1 MGQTYANKLNTIWN
15 FLHTSINNFDWI
27 GAGNALSEF
36 VNSAIQTVDFAGIGD
51 TFSDGLKGLLDFGI
65 TALEGIDWY
74 QLGEK
79 TWEGL
84 SSIDWNGIAD
94 RTFELIGAAFGGL
107 AAFLGGV
114 ISEKVQEARQYF
126 QKKIEECGGNVVKG
140 IFKGIVDGVKGIGSW
155 IKLHIFEPFIN
166 GFKNAFGIH
175 SPSTVMAEQGGF
187 IISGLLKGL
196 KDNIGS
202 VLTWIGKIPGRVKD
216 KLSDAKDW
224 LVETGGNVLSG
235 LKDGLSEKW
244 DSIGDWFQDL
254 PNKISNAIP
263 DLFNTGKNAI
273 QNFASGFGSVH
284 IPLPHVSVSW
294 NKHNVGPVSFSTPS
308 FGLSWYAKGGFPEN
322 GEMFMARESG
332 PELVGRMGSKNAV
345 ANNNQI
351 IEGIRAGVYDAVVNA
366 LESRSQSKAREE
378 EIHIYLEGDAD
389 KLFKIVRKKGQQ
401 YQKSTGK
408 PVFS

>member
-1 MGQTYANKLNTIWN
+1 M
-15 FLHTSINNFDWI
+15 
-27 GAGNALSEF
+27 
-36 VNSAIQTVDFAGIGD
+36 
-51 TFSDGLKGLLDFGI
+51 
-65 TALEGIDWY
+65 
-74 QLGEK
+74 
-79 TWEGL
+79 
-84 SSIDWNGIAD
+84 
-94 RTFELIGAAFGGL
+94 
-107 AAFLGGV
+107 
-114 ISEKVQEARQYF
+114 
-126 QKKIEECGGNVVKG
+126 
-140 IFKGIVDGVKGIGSW
+140 
-155 IKLHIFEPFIN
+155 
-166 GFKNAFGIH
+166 
-175 SPSTVMAEQGGF
+175 
-187 IISGLLKGL
+187 
-196 KDNIGS
+196 KDNIGF

-366 LESRSQSKAREE
+366 LESRSQSKDREA

-389 KLFKIVRKKGQQ
+389 KLFKIVRKRDSSIRNLLGNR
-401 YQKSTGK
+401 YLVRRWS
-408 PVFS
+408 VE